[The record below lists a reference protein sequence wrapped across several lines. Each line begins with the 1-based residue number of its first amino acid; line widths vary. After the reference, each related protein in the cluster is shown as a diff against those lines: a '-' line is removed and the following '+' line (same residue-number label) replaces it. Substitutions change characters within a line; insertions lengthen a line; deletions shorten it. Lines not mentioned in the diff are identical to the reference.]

1 LSAFLPKEPAMA
13 HSLRLERIGGRRI
26 LDFLPALAR
35 LRITVFRDFP
45 YLYDG
50 SEAYERSYLQ
60 TYIDAPDSVMVLV
73 LDGDEL
79 VGASSGIPLADEV
92 AELRRPFEQ
101 SAYPPERVF
110 YCGESVLLPAY
121 RGRGLGVRFFEER
134 EAHARALGRFE
145 LICFA
150 AVQRPAE
157 HPRRPA
163 GYLPL
168 DDFWQRRG
176 YRERPELATTFSW
189 QDLDEP
195 AETPKPMVFWTK
207 ELNR

>member
-1 LSAFLPKEPAMA
+1 MDDN
-13 HSLRLERIGGRRI
+13 LRLERVGGRRI
-26 LDFLPALAR
+26 ADSLPALAR

-45 YLYDG
+45 YLYAG
-50 SEAYERSYLQ
+50 SEDYERSYLQ

-73 LDGDEL
+73 FDGEEL
-79 VGASSGIPLADEV
+79 VGASSGIPLVDEV
-92 AELRRPFEQ
+92 ADLRRPFEQ
-101 SAYPPERVF
+101 AGHPVERVF

-134 EAHARALGRFE
+134 EAHARSLGRFD

-150 AVQRPAE
+150 AVQRPAG
-157 HPRRPA
+157 HPHRPA
-163 GYLPL
+163 GYVPL

-176 YRERPELATTFSW
+176 YRRRPDLTTTFSW

-195 AETPKPMVFWTK
+195 SETPKPMMFWTK
-207 ELNR
+207 ELNH

>member
-1 LSAFLPKEPAMA
+1 MDD
-13 HSLRLERIGGRRI
+13 SLRLERVGGRRI
-26 LDFLPALAR
+26 ADFLPALAR

-45 YLYDG
+45 YLYEG
-50 SEAYERSYLQ
+50 SEDYERSYLR
-60 TYIDAPDSVMVLV
+60 TYIESPDSVMVLV
-73 LDGDEL
+73 FDDETL
-79 VGASSGIPLADEV
+79 VGASSGLPLADEV
-92 AELRRPFEQ
+92 ADLRRPFEQ
-101 SAYPPERVF
+101 AGYPLARVF
-110 YCGESVLLPAY
+110 YCGESVLLPTY

-134 EAHARALGRFE
+134 EAHARALGRFD

-163 GYLPL
+163 GYVPL

-176 YRERPELATTFSW
+176 YRKRPELATTFSW
-189 QDLDEP
+189 QDVDEP
-195 AETPKPMVFWTK
+195 SETPKPMVLWTK